1 MVPEQE
7 WKLVKTS
14 NGILINILRDN
25 RTNTIPFF
33 STAEFGRGDQVE
45 FVLSCPATP
54 GRRVAKGDTIGRIYS
69 YQEQF
74 KLLELRRELIEQQR
88 LRDINI
94 AGEKPQRTRAALEEL
109 RLAESDLETEERSF
123 ERSKQLYEAEV
134 ISDEEFEVAENSYR
148 QKKQQVRIAQANYE
162 DVTAG
167 SKKEEIDLVEATIEA
182 VRKEIAKTR
191 ERIDALTIETPVS
204 GVFSNSYNPDETGE
218 EVLARVASNR
228 NMVLKAP
235 VEITQKPFLSE
246 GMTVE
251 INGTHPEKEVQGK
264 VLFVHNE
271 VKSLDGR
278 QIVFATCLLPNEDD
292 LLFPNL
298 RIEGVIIGDKINLC
312 EYLYRMLGTI
322 FTS

>member
-1 MVPEQE
+1 
-7 WKLVKTS
+7 
-14 NGILINILRDN
+14 
-25 RTNTIPFF
+25 
-33 STAEFGRGDQVE
+33 
-45 FVLSCPATP
+45 
-54 GRRVAKGDTIGRIYS
+54 
-69 YQEQF
+69 
-74 KLLELRRELIEQQR
+74 LRRELIEQQR